1 MFKYVVSVLLI
12 AIFLSGCM
20 SSSAV
25 HLYNGQETTFR
36 KGARDYQASATGEI
50 TYCNAGLN
58 TLVESRR
65 QEALQKISDTCKG
78 NNYSI
83 IGVSPGHTASC
94 TQDATIVF
102 KCNDGKKKT
111 K

>member
-1 MFKYVVSVLLI
+1 MFKYVSSIHLI
-12 AIFLSGCM
+12 AIFVSGCM
-20 SSSAV
+20 SPGV
-25 HLYNGQETTFR
+25 HLYNGHETELG
-36 KGARDYQASATGEI
+36 KGARDYQAGATGEI
-50 TYCNAGLN
+50 TYCNAGMPA
-58 TLVESRR
+58 LVESRR

>member
-1 MFKYVVSVLLI
+1 MFKYVISALLI

-25 HLYNGQETTFR
+25 HLYNGHETELR

-50 TYCNAGLN
+50 TYCNAGMS
-58 TLVESRR
+58 TLVESRH
-65 QEALQKISDTCKG
+65 QEALQKFSDICKG

-83 IGVSPGHTASC
+83 IGESQGHSASC
-94 TQDATIVF
+94 TRDNTIVF